1 MALHHNSTQTFSL
14 VDPNFIDAIPK
25 ALNFVNEEILG
36 ELKDFF
42 KNVVANQNTKI
53 ELRPEDKIINNPGSE
68 AVLKCFGLKFSPIT
82 LQWELY
88 NDDAKTQEALYAI
101 QVLSIYL
108 NPIFHN
114 LDYKKTVNT
123 LKNEEIGTYLIRP
136 SSDYDKLVIAFKS
149 YGVRVNQVRVNIL
162 PVKGYMIDG
171 EREYTSIEEVIEA
184 HTDVLVKPLYAASI

>member
-1 MALHHNSTQTFSL
+1 MAQILNSTQITTQL
-14 VDPNFIDAIPK
+14 DPNFIDA
-25 ALNFVNEEILG
+25 LNFVNKEILG

-42 KNVVANQNTKI
+42 ENVVENQNTKI
-53 ELRPEDKIINNPGSE
+53 ELHPEDKIINNPESE
-68 AVLKCFGLKFSPIT
+68 AVLKCYGFKFSPNT

-88 NDDAKTQEALYAI
+88 KDNAKTQEALYAI
-101 QVLSIYL
+101 QVLSIYM

-114 LDYKKTVNT
+114 LDYTKTVDT

-149 YGVRVNQVRVNIL
+149 GVRVNQVRVNIL
-162 PVKGYMIDG
+162 PLKGYMIDG

>member
-1 MALHHNSTQTFSL
+1 
-14 VDPNFIDAIPK
+14 
-25 ALNFVNEEILG
+25 
-36 ELKDFF
+36 
-42 KNVVANQNTKI
+42 
-53 ELRPEDKIINNPGSE
+53 E
-68 AVLKCFGLKFSPIT
+68 AVLKCFGFKFSPSA

-114 LDYKKTVNT
+114 LDYVKTVNT
-123 LKNEEIGTYLIRP
+123 LKNEDIGTYLIRP
-136 SSDYDKLVIAFKS
+136 SSNCDKIVIAYKS

-162 PVKGYMIDG
+162 PLKGYMIDG
-171 EREYTSIEEVIEA
+171 REYTSIEEVIEA